1 MTKEQIIK
9 LWKIGYSRKY
19 IYEEEYHS
27 LKASG
32 KYPKTIKASEL
43 KKIARKNIEAII
55 LEEYKS
61 RNKS

>member
-1 MTKEQIIK
+1 MKKEQIIK
-9 LWKIGYSRKY
+9 LWKEGHSRRY

-32 KYPKTIKASEL
+32 KYPKTTKALVL
-43 KKIARKNIEAII
+43 KEIAKKNIEAII

-61 RNKS
+61 KNKS

>member
-1 MTKEQIIK
+1 MKKEQIIK
-9 LWKIGYSRKY
+9 LWQVGYSRRY

-32 KYPKTIKASEL
+32 KFPKTIKASEL
-43 KKIARKNIEAII
+43 KEIARKNTEAII

-61 RNKS
+61 KNKS